1 MRYQGHQEKSPR
13 YDYLLVVYALPSKEA
28 LHTHTHT
35 RMNPQMRK
43 SLGIVTLHVASPFGH
58 VGSRT
63 WSARSGHLY
72 WVNARN
78 KKQELAAL
86 QDILVFPRK

>member
-1 MRYQGHQEKSPR
+1 
-13 YDYLLVVYALPSKEA
+13 
-28 LHTHTHT
+28 
-35 RMNPQMRK
+35 MRK

-72 WVNARN
+72 WVNAQSTG
-78 KKQELAAL
+78 QELAAL
-86 QDILVFPRK
+86 QDIMNSKKEK

>member
-1 MRYQGHQEKSPR
+1 MHSNKQRSSP
-13 YDYLLVVYALPSKEA
+13 
-28 LHTHTHT
+28 HTHT
-35 RMNPQMRK
+35 RINPQMRK

-72 WVNARN
+72 WVIARSTG
-78 KKQELAAL
+78 QGLVAL
-86 QDILVFPRK
+86 QDIIKVKKEIEKGMNE